1 MKRILSIVLM
11 IVLSISLL
19 VACTSEPA
27 PAPEEPTTPDT
38 GEAGE
43 GTQTTSGTITKLG
56 LGHVVS
62 IAKSTDKGTDANGNP
77 VNPLAQ
83 ADVMI
88 AAVGFDADGK
98 VVSVYID
105 SAQTKVAFD
114 ENLQVTSDVNAEVPT
129 KRDLGTDY
137 GMGKVSPIGKEWFEQ
152 MDALQEWMVGKT
164 VEEIVSMET
173 TKRDD
178 AHPTVPNVPE
188 LTSSVTMDVGEYLE
202 IVEEAWNNAIDVTGA
217 EKVGLGVKTSIAKS
231 VSAGTDAN
239 GNPVNAQAQVDT
251 IISATALDADG
262 KVAGAIIDTAQ
273 VVIPF
278 DADGK
283 VAVDKT
289 AELKTKNELK
299 EDYGMGKISPIG
311 KEWYEQAQA
320 LAEWMKGKTLD
331 EIKAMKLEEGK
342 PAEEDLVSSVT
353 IHVDDYLA
361 VVEEAINNAK

>member
-27 PAPEEPTTPDT
+27 TETEEPTTPDT
-38 GEAGE
+38 GE
-43 GTQTTSGTITKLG
+43 GTETTSGTITKLG
-56 LGHVVS
+56 LGHIVS
-62 IAKSTDKGTDANGNP
+62 IAKSKDKGTDANGNP

-114 ENLQVTSDVNAEVPT
+114 ENMQLTSDVNAEVPT

-178 AHPTVPNVPE
+178 EHPTVPNVPE
-188 LTSSVTMDVGEYLE
+188 LTSSVTMDVGEYLK

-262 KVAGAIIDTAQ
+262 KVAGTIIDTAQ

-283 VAVDKT
+283 VAIDKT
-289 AELKTKNELK
+289 VELKTKNELK
-299 EDYGMGKISPIG
+299 EDYGMGKVSPIK

>member
-11 IVLSISLL
+11 IALSISLL
-19 VACTSEPA
+19 VGCSNEPTTQA
-27 PAPEEPTTPDT
+27 NEPTTPDT
-38 GEAGE
+38 GEE
-43 GTQTTSGTITKLG
+43 TPTTSGTITKLG
-56 LGHVVS
+56 LGHVIS
-62 IAKSTDKGTDANGNP
+62 IAKSKDKGTDANGNP
-77 VNPLAQ
+77 VNPVGQ

-105 SAQTKVAFD
+105 TAQTKVAFD
-114 ENLQVTSDVNAEVPT
+114 ENMQVTSDLNAEVPT

-137 GMGKVSPIGKEWFEQ
+137 GMGKVSSIGKEWFEQ

-173 TKRDD
+173 TKRNDE
-178 AHPTVPNVPE
+178 HPTVPNVPE
-188 LTSSVTMDVGEYLE
+188 LTSSVTMDVGEYLKA
-202 IVEEAWNNAIDVTGA
+202 VEEAWNNAIDVTGA

-239 GNPVNAQAQVDT
+239 GNPVNAQAQIDT
-251 IISATALDADG
+251 VIAATALDADG
-262 KVAGAIIDTAQ
+262 KVAGTIIDTAQ

-283 VAVDKT
+283 VAIDKT

-299 EDYGMGKISPIG
+299 EEYGMGKISPIK

-342 PAEEDLVSSVT
+342 PAEEDLVASVT
-353 IHVDDYLA
+353 IHVTDYLE